1 MFKMIDELNA
11 LLVEQKELEQKLE
24 KVRAEITNQCRE
36 LTAEELETCD
46 YETLRK
52 LYNAVHYRL
61 DEEQNHIFSDIL
73 ATKKTEIYP
82 QMLKPTYYPE
92 IDQLDITDSE
102 KLRLDKA
109 ARNNVRYYMTE
120 KNISRLLEYPM
131 SIDDLELLTTIG
143 VAEKMYNFKCPN
155 CDDPCKVISQ
165 KDLESHKEVWRLMEL
180 MKEKGL
186 TKEQEQQLE
195 TLEEDGYGYIY
206 LDCLDDEDF
215 EDEICDRA
223 AFERYEKSL
232 ETVYK
237 IKKSPDLTYEKL

>member
-1 MFKMIDELNA
+1 MINELNA

-36 LTAEELETCD
+36 LTAEELESCD

-61 DEEQNHIFSDIL
+61 DEKQNHIFSDIL
-73 ATKKTEIYP
+73 ATKKTAIYP

-120 KNISRLLEYPM
+120 ENISRLLEYP
-131 SIDDLELLTTIG
+131 
-143 VAEKMYNFKCPN
+143 
-155 CDDPCKVISQ
+155 Q
-165 KDLESHKEVWRLMEL
+165 KDLESPKEVCRLMAL

>member
-1 MFKMIDELNA
+1 M
-11 LLVEQKELEQKLE
+11 LVEQKELEQKLE
-24 KVRAEITNQCRE
+24 KVRVEITNQCRE
-36 LTAEELETCD
+36 LTAEELESCD

-61 DEEQNHIFSDIL
+61 DEEQNHMFSDIL
-73 ATKKTEIYP
+73 ATKKTKIYP

-109 ARNNVRYYMTE
+109 ARNNIRYYMTE
-120 KNISRLLEYPM
+120 ENISRLLEYPM

-143 VAEKMYNFKCPN
+143 VAEK
-155 CDDPCKVISQ
+155 
-165 KDLESHKEVWRLMEL
+165 
-180 MKEKGL
+180 EKGL
-186 TKEQEQQLE
+186 TKEQEEELE
-195 TLEEDGYGYIY
+195 KLEEDGYGYIY

-215 EDEICDRA
+215 KDEICDRA